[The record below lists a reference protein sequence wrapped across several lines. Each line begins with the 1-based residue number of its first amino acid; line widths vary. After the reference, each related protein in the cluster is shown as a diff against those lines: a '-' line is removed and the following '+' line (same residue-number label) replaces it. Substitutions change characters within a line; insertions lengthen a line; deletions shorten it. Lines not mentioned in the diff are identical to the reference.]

1 MVYVLCQ
8 KHIVTVTGIF
18 RIMYLDKELGKYTV
32 YVESPII
39 EALSKGARHKQ
50 RVLFCV
56 TEHHHLV
63 GVLSNGDF
71 QRWLLQQEDIDLSAP
86 VSSVC
91 NTNFVQASI
100 NEKSVR
106 IEYLFEDHIDTIPLV
121 DDYGH
126 LVAVAVN
133 KPSVVKVGSFT
144 ISDSSPAFII
154 AEIGNN
160 HNGDIKL
167 AKQLVDKAVW
177 AGADCVKFQLRNMDE
192 LYSNKWSTDNASED
206 LGAQYVMDLLSK
218 FQLTKDEMFEL
229 FDYCQT
235 LGILP
240 LCTPWDVSS
249 VRDLDI
255 YGMVGF
261 KVASADLTNP
271 DLLHAIAK
279 TGKPVILST
288 GMSTENEIRSSVAFL
303 KELSVSYVLL
313 HCNSTYP
320 APYKDINLR
329 YMERLKEIGDCQI
342 GYSGHER
349 GYHIAL
355 AAVSRGAKV
364 IEKHFTLDRNMEG
377 NDHKVSLLPEEFK
390 NMVEEIRQ
398 IEESLGSKSFR
409 ELTQGEMMNRETLA
423 KSITAKRDIAE
434 GETITHDM
442 LDVKSPGKGLQ
453 PNRRNELVGRIIH
466 RNVKAGDFFYLSDIK
481 KDTVIPRSYKFKR
494 LWGVPVRYHDFLEVI
509 KYTNPGLLEFH
520 LSYKDLDLDFNDYIK
535 SNLDMDLVVHS
546 PELFAEDH
554 ILDLCSKDES
564 YRRRS
569 VQNLQRVIELTQ
581 ELKSKFN
588 NVSGRILIVTNVGGF
603 SVDGFITDKRDLDN
617 LTKQLSKSLSELEC
631 SGVEIIPQTMPPF
644 PWHFG
649 GQRYHNLFVD
659 PVWIKQFCDDNAM
672 RICFDVSHSQL
683 ACNYY
688 HWSLSE
694 FLDKIGPH
702 IAHLHIA
709 DALNSDG
716 EGLQIG
722 EGNIVF
728 SALARQLDVVA
739 KNASFIP
746 EIWQGHK
753 NGGEG
758 FWTALEKLEAWF

>member
-1 MVYVLCQ
+1 
-8 KHIVTVTGIF
+8 
-18 RIMYLDKELGKYTV
+18 MYIDKDLGKYTV
-32 YVESPII
+32 FVESPIG
-39 EALSKGARHKQ
+39 EALAKGAKHKQ

-71 QRWLLQQEDIDLSAP
+71 QRWLLRQERVDLTTP

-106 IEYLFEDHIDTIPLV
+106 VEYLFEDRIDTIPLV

-133 KPSVVKVGSFT
+133 KPSVVKIGEFT
-144 ISDSSPAFII
+144 ISDSSPTFVI

-160 HNGDIKL
+160 HNGNLAL

-192 LYSNKWSTDNASED
+192 LYSDNWKTNNASED
-206 LGAQYVMDLLSK
+206 LGSQYVMDLLAK
-218 FQLTKDEMFEL
+218 FQLRKEEMFEL
-229 FDYCQT
+229 FDYCRSQK
-235 LGILP
+235 ILA

-249 VRDLDI
+249 VNDLDK
-255 YGMVGF
+255 YGMLAY

-271 DLLHAIAK
+271 DVLTAISQ
-279 TGKPVILST
+279 TGKPIVLST
-288 GMSTENEIRSSVAFL
+288 GMSSENEIRSAVAFL
-303 KELSVSYVLL
+303 KEKSVAYILL

-320 APYKDINLR
+320 APFKDINLR

-349 GYHIAL
+349 GYYVAL
-355 AAVSRGAKV
+355 AAVARGAKV

-390 NMVEEIRQ
+390 EMVEGIRQ
-398 IEESLGSKSFR
+398 IEDSLGSKSFR

-423 KSITAKRDIAE
+423 KSLIAKRDISA
-434 GETITHDM
+434 GETITDDM

-453 PNRRNELVGRIIH
+453 PNRRNELLGRIIH

-481 KDTVIPRSYKFKR
+481 KDTIAARTYKFNR
-494 LWGVPVRYHDFLEVI
+494 PWGIPVRYHDFKEVI
-509 KYTNPGLLEFH
+509 KDTNPDLLEFH
-520 LSYKDLDLDFNDYIK
+520 LSYKDLDLDYSDYIK
-535 SNLDMDLVVHS
+535 DDLDMDLVVHS
-546 PELFAEDH
+546 PELFAGDH
-554 ILDLCSKDES
+554 ILDLCAPDEG
-564 YRRRS
+564 YRKAS
-569 VQNLQRVIELTQ
+569 VENMQRVINLTRA
-581 ELKSKFN
+581 LKRRFKKADN
-588 NVSGRILIVTNVGGF
+588 NVLIVTNIGGF
-603 SVDGFITDKRDLDN
+603 SDNGFITDKISQEKLIVQ
-617 LTKQLSKSLSELEC
+617 LTKSLAELDSE
-631 SGVEIIPQTMPPF
+631 GVEIIPQTMPPF

-659 PVWIKQFCDDNAM
+659 PDWIRQFCTDQNM

-688 HWSLSE
+688 HWSLNE
-694 FLDKIGPH
+694 FIEKVGPY
-702 IAHLHIA
+702 IAHLHLA
-709 DALNSDG
+709 DARGSDG

-728 SALARQLDVVA
+728 AAFARQLDVVA
-739 KNASFIP
+739 KSASFIP

-758 FWTALEKLEAWF
+758 FWLALEKLEAWF